1 MERPL
6 RVLIVEDSED
16 DALLLVRELGSRGY
30 EPIVERVETADDM
43 RAALK
48 RRSWDIVVSDYSMP
62 SFSGPAALSVLKE
75 TRLDIPF
82 IIVSGTIG
90 EETAVDAMR
99 AGAQDFMIKGK
110 LARLLPAIERGIR
123 EAESRRE
130 GIAERARNEAERD
143 RLLNE
148 LREAVRVR
156 DTFLAIA
163 AHELKTP
170 LTALQLQ
177 IRLLQKSDGRTSA
190 AMSAQQLEHAV
201 EMIARQTTRL
211 HVLIE
216 NFLEVVNITSGHMD
230 LDRTLVDLRHV
241 VNNIVAHDQ
250 LARLGPAI
258 VVDGQQAVGL
268 WDRVRLESVV
278 ANLVSN
284 AVKFGE
290 DKPISIS
297 VSCDGS
303 TARVV
308 VTDHGIGIAPEE
320 QARIFEKFERA
331 VSERHYGGFGLGLWV
346 VRQIVEAHRGSIR
359 VASEAGKGSTF
370 VVELPLSLQMTA
382 QVGVS

>member
-1 MERPL
+1 MGRPL

-16 DALLLVRELGSRGY
+16 DALLLARELGSRGY
-30 EPIVERVETADDM
+30 EPIVERVETADGM
-43 RAALK
+43 RAALN

-75 TRLDIPF
+75 SRLDIPF

-211 HVLIE
+211 HALIE

-230 LDRTLVDLRHV
+230 LDRAPVDLRQI
-241 VNNIVAHDQ
+241 VNDIVAHDH
-250 LARLGPAI
+250 LGRSGPAI
-258 VVDGQQAVGL
+258 VVDVDGQAVGL
-268 WDRVRLESVV
+268 WDRVRLESVIG
-278 ANLVSN
+278 NLVSN

-290 DKPISIS
+290 GKPISIS

-308 VTDHGIGIAPEE
+308 VTDNGIGIAREE
-320 QARIFEKFERA
+320 QARIFGKFERA

-346 VRQIVEAHRGSIR
+346 ARQIVEAHGGSIR

-382 QVGVS
+382 

>member
-1 MERPL
+1 MGRPL

-43 RAALK
+43 RAALN

-75 TRLDIPF
+75 SHLDIPF

-90 EETAVDAMR
+90 EETAVEAMR
-99 AGAQDFMIKGK
+99 AGAHDFMIKGK
-110 LARLLPAIERGIR
+110 LARLLPAIERSIR

-177 IRLLQKSDGRTSA
+177 IHLLQKSDGRTSA

-201 EMIARQTTRL
+201 EMIARQTARL
-211 HVLIE
+211 HALIE

-230 LDRTLVDLRHV
+230 LDRAPVDLRQI
-241 VNNIVAHDQ
+241 VNDIVAHDH
-250 LARLGPAI
+250 LGRSGPAI
-258 VVDGQQAVGL
+258 VVDGQAVGS
-268 WDRVRLESVV
+268 WDRVRLESVIG
-278 ANLVSN
+278 NLVSN

-308 VTDHGIGIAPEE
+308 VTDHGIGIAREE
-320 QARIFEKFERA
+320 QARIFGKFERA

-346 VRQIVEAHRGSIR
+346 ARQIVEAHGGSIR

-382 QVGVS
+382 

>member
-6 RVLIVEDSED
+6 HVLIVEDSEN

-30 EPIVERVETADDM
+30 EPIVERVETADGM

-48 RRSWDIVVSDYSMP
+48 RRSWDVVVSDYSMP

-75 TRLDIPF
+75 TGLDIPF

-123 EAESRRE
+123 EAESRRA

-177 IRLLQKSDGRTSA
+177 IHLLQKSDGRTSA
-190 AMSAQQLEHAV
+190 AMSAQRLEHAV

-211 HVLIE
+211 HALIE

-230 LDRTLVDLRHV
+230 LDRAPVDLRQI
-241 VNNIVAHDQ
+241 VNDIVAHDH
-250 LARLGPAI
+250 RGRSGPAI
-258 VVDGQQAVGL
+258 VVDGAAVGL
-268 WDRVRLESVV
+268 WDRGRLESVIG
-278 ANLVSN
+278 NLVSN
-284 AVKFGE
+284 AVKFGG

-308 VTDHGIGIAPEE
+308 ITDHGIGIAPEE

-346 VRQIVEAHRGSIR
+346 VRQIVEAHGGNIR
-359 VASEAGKGSTF
+359 VASEAGQGSTF

-382 QVGVS
+382 

>member
-1 MERPL
+1 MGRPL

-16 DALLLVRELGSRGY
+16 DALLLARELGSRGY
-30 EPIVERVETADDM
+30 EAIVERVETADDM
-43 RAALK
+43 RAALN

-75 TRLDIPF
+75 SHLDIPF

-90 EETAVDAMR
+90 EETAVEAMR
-99 AGAQDFMIKGK
+99 AGAHDFMIKGK

-130 GIAERARNEAERD
+130 GIAERARNETERD

-177 IRLLQKSDGRTSA
+177 IRLLQKSDARTRA
-190 AMSAQQLEHAV
+190 AMSAQELEQAV

-230 LDRTLVDLRHV
+230 LDRAPVDLRQV
-241 VNNIVAHDQ
+241 VNDIVAHDH
-250 LARLGPAI
+250 LGRSGPAI
-258 VVDGQQAVGL
+258 VVDVDGQAVGL
-268 WDRVRLESVV
+268 WDRVRLESVIG
-278 ANLVSN
+278 NLVSN

-290 DKPISIS
+290 GKPISIS
-297 VSCDGS
+297 VSRDGS

-308 VTDHGIGIAPEE
+308 VTDNGIGIAREE
-320 QARIFEKFERA
+320 QARIFGKFERA

-346 VRQIVEAHRGSIR
+346 VRQIVEAHGGSIH
-359 VASEAGKGSTF
+359 VASEAGQGSTF
-370 VVELPLSLQMTA
+370 VVELPLRLQT
-382 QVGVS
+382 VV

>member
-6 RVLIVEDSED
+6 RVLIVEDSEN

-30 EPIVERVETADDM
+30 EPIVERVETADGM

-75 TRLDIPF
+75 TGLDIPF

-123 EAESRRE
+123 EAESRRA

-177 IRLLQKSDGRTSA
+177 IHLLQKSDGVTSA
-190 AMSAQQLEHAV
+190 AMSAQRLEHDV

-211 HVLIE
+211 HALIE
-216 NFLEVVNITSGHMD
+216 NFRQVRRRQANQHLGF
-230 LDRTLVDLRHV
+230 LR
-241 VNNIVAHDQ
+241 
-250 LARLGPAI
+250 R
-258 VVDGQQAVGL
+258 VDGSS
-268 WDRVRLESVV
+268 R
-278 ANLVSN
+278 
-284 AVKFGE
+284 
-290 DKPISIS
+290 
-297 VSCDGS
+297 
-303 TARVV
+303 
-308 VTDHGIGIAPEE
+308 
-320 QARIFEKFERA
+320 
-331 VSERHYGGFGLGLWV
+331 RH
-346 VRQIVEAHRGSIR
+346 
-359 VASEAGKGSTF
+359 
-370 VVELPLSLQMTA
+370 
-382 QVGVS
+382 

>member
-1 MERPL
+1 MGRPL

-16 DALLLVRELGSRGY
+16 DALLLARELGSRGY

-43 RAALK
+43 RAALN

-75 TRLDIPF
+75 SHLDIPF

-90 EETAVDAMR
+90 EETAVEAMR
-99 AGAQDFMIKGK
+99 AGAHDFMIKGK

-130 GIAERARNEAERD
+130 GIAERARNETERD

-177 IRLLQKSDGRTSA
+177 IRLLQKSDVRTRA
-190 AMSAQQLEHAV
+190 AMSAQELEQAV

-230 LDRTLVDLRHV
+230 LDRAPVDLRQV
-241 VNNIVAHDQ
+241 VNDIVALDH
-250 LARLGPAI
+250 LGRSGPAI
-258 VVDGQQAVGL
+258 VVDLDGQAVGL
-268 WDRVRLESVV
+268 WDRVRLESVIG
-278 ANLVSN
+278 NLVSN

-290 DKPISIS
+290 GKPISIA

-308 VTDHGIGIAPEE
+308 VTDNGIGIAREE
-320 QARIFEKFERA
+320 QARIFGKFERA

-346 VRQIVEAHRGSIR
+346 ARQIVEAHGGSIR

-382 QVGVS
+382 

>member
-1 MERPL
+1 MDRPL
-6 RVLIVEDSED
+6 RVLIVEDSD
-16 DALLLVRELGSRGY
+16 DDTVLLVRELGGHGY
-30 EPIVERVETADDM
+30 EPIVERVETADAM

-75 TRLDIPF
+75 SRLDIPF

-110 LARLLPAIERGIR
+110 LARLLPAIERGMR
-123 EAESRRE
+123 EAELRRE
-130 GIAERARNEAERD
+130 GFAERARNEAERD
-143 RLLNE
+143 RLLDE
-148 LREAVRVR
+148 LRDAVRVR

-177 IRLLQKSDGRTSA
+177 IRLLQKADGLARV

-211 HVLIE
+211 HALIE
-216 NFLEVVNITSGHMD
+216 NFLDVVHISSGHMD
-230 LDRTLVDLRHV
+230 LDREPVDLRNV
-241 VNNIVAHDQ
+241 VSDIVAHDH
-250 LARLGPAI
+250 LSPSGPEI
-258 VVDGQQAVGL
+258 VVDAQEVVGL
-268 WDRVRLESVV
+268 WDRVRLDSVIG
-278 ANLVSN
+278 NLVSN

-290 DKPISIS
+290 GRPINVS
-297 VSCDGS
+297 VSSDGS
-303 TARVV
+303 VARIV
-308 VTDHGIGIAPEE
+308 VTDQGIGIAPEE
-320 QARIFEKFERA
+320 QARIFDKFERA

-346 VRQIVEAHRGSIR
+346 VRQIVEAHGGRIR

-370 VVELPLSLQMTA
+370 VVELPLSLQTIA
-382 QVGVS
+382 

>member
-1 MERPL
+1 MNLPL

-16 DALLLVRELGSRGY
+16 DVLLLVGEFRRRGY
-30 EPIVERVETADDM
+30 EPTVERVQTADDM

-48 RRSWDIVVSDYSMP
+48 RRSWDIVVSDCTMP
-62 SFSGPAALSVLKE
+62 SFSAFAALSVLKE
-75 TRLDIPF
+75 TCLDIPF

-110 LARLLPAIERGIR
+110 LARLLPAIEREVR
-123 EAESRRE
+123 EAGHRRE
-130 GIAERARNEAERD
+130 RITERAQNELERD

-156 DTFLAIA
+156 DVFLAIA

-170 LTALQLQ
+170 LTALQIQ
-177 IRLLQKSDGRTSA
+177 IRLLQQADGRTRA
-190 AMSAQQLEHAV
+190 AMTAQQLETAV
-201 EMIARQTTRL
+201 EMLGRQATRL
-211 HVLIE
+211 HALIE
-216 NFLEVVNITSGHMD
+216 NFLDVAEIMSGRMH
-230 LDRTLVDLRHV
+230 LDREPVDLRTV
-241 VNNIVAHDQ
+241 VSEIVARNRPTCS
-250 LARLGPAI
+250 RLEI
-258 VVDGQQAVGL
+258 VVDAQELVGV

-278 ANLVSN
+278 RNLVSN

-290 DKPISIS
+290 DKPIRIS
-297 VSCDGS
+297 VSGDRS
-303 TARVV
+303 VARVA
-308 VTDHGIGIAPEE
+308 VTDQGIGISPEQ

-346 VRQIVEAHRGSIR
+346 VRQIVEAHGGSIR

-370 VVELPLSLQMTA
+370 VVELPLSC
-382 QVGVS
+382 QVIA

>member
-1 MERPL
+1 MGRPH

-43 RAALK
+43 RAALN

-75 TRLDIPF
+75 SHLDIPF

-177 IRLLQKSDGRTSA
+177 IRLLQKSDVRTRA
-190 AMSAQQLEHAV
+190 AMSAQELEHGV

-230 LDRTLVDLRHV
+230 LDRAPVDLREV
-241 VNNIVAHDQ
+241 VNDIVAHDH
-250 LARLGPAI
+250 LSRSAPAI
-258 VVDGQQAVGL
+258 AVDGEAV
-268 WDRVRLESVV
+268 
-278 ANLVSN
+278 
-284 AVKFGE
+284 
-290 DKPISIS
+290 
-297 VSCDGS
+297 
-303 TARVV
+303 
-308 VTDHGIGIAPEE
+308 
-320 QARIFEKFERA
+320 
-331 VSERHYGGFGLGLWV
+331 
-346 VRQIVEAHRGSIR
+346 
-359 VASEAGKGSTF
+359 
-370 VVELPLSLQMTA
+370 
-382 QVGVS
+382 

>member
-6 RVLIVEDSED
+6 RVLIVEDSEN

-30 EPIVERVETADDM
+30 EPIVERVETADGM

-90 EETAVDAMR
+90 EETDVEAMR

-177 IRLLQKSDGRTSA
+177 IHLLQKSDVRTRA
-190 AMSAQQLEHAV
+190 AMPAQELEHAV

-216 NFLEVVNITSGHMD
+216 NFLEVVKITSGHMD
-230 LDRTLVDLRHV
+230 LDRAPVDLRQI
-241 VNNIVAHDQ
+241 VNDIVAHDH
-250 LARLGPAI
+250 LARSAPAI
-258 VVDGQQAVGL
+258 VVDGEAVGVCH
-268 WDRVRLESVV
+268 RTRLESVV
-278 ANLVSN
+278 GNLVSN

-308 VTDHGIGIAPEE
+308 VTDNGIGIAPEE
-320 QARIFEKFERA
+320 QARIFDKFERA

-346 VRQIVEAHRGSIR
+346 VRQIVEAHGGSIH
-359 VASEAGKGSTF
+359 VASAAGRGSTF
-370 VVELPLSLQMTA
+370 VVELPLSLQT
-382 QVGVS
+382 

>member
-1 MERPL
+1 M
-6 RVLIVEDSED
+6 
-16 DALLLVRELGSRGY
+16 
-30 EPIVERVETADDM
+30 
-43 RAALK
+43 
-48 RRSWDIVVSDYSMP
+48 
-62 SFSGPAALSVLKE
+62 
-75 TRLDIPF
+75 
-82 IIVSGTIG
+82 
-90 EETAVDAMR
+90 
-99 AGAQDFMIKGK
+99 
-110 LARLLPAIERGIR
+110 PAIERGIR
-123 EAESRRE
+123 EVESRRE
-130 GIAERARNEAERD
+130 GIAERARNETERD

-177 IRLLQKSDGRTSA
+177 IRLLQKSDARTRA
-190 AMSAQQLEHAV
+190 AMSAQELEQAV

-211 HVLIE
+211 HALIE

-230 LDRTLVDLRHV
+230 LECAPVDLRQV
-241 VNNIVAHDQ
+241 VNDIVAHDH
-250 LARLGPAI
+250 LGRSGPAI
-258 VVDGQQAVGL
+258 VVDGQAAGV
-268 WDRVRLESVV
+268 WDRVRLESVIG
-278 ANLVSN
+278 NLVSN

-308 VTDHGIGIAPEE
+308 VTDHGIGIAREE
-320 QARIFEKFERA
+320 QARIFDKFERA

-346 VRQIVEAHRGSIR
+346 VREIVEAHGGSIR

-370 VVELPLSLQMTA
+370 VVELPVSLQMTA
-382 QVGVS
+382 